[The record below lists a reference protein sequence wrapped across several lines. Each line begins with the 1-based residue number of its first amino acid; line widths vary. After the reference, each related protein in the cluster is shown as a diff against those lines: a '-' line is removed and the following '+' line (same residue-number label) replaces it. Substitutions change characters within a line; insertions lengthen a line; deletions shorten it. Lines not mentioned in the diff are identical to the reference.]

1 MCHFKLELLS
11 FTASARSPLES
22 LSNPRLK
29 RQRMIREKYPIK
41 RTLSQ
46 ENELK

>member
-1 MCHFKLELLS
+1 MCHFKLKLLS
-11 FTASARSPLES
+11 ITATARSPLEL
-22 LSNPRLK
+22 LSNPLLQ
-29 RQRMIREKYPIK
+29 RQRMVREKYPIK